1 MNLLKTEKMKKPN
14 ENTNLQV
21 RKNTRENEE
30 MMDVVRQMRS
40 QGWQVEVCDTPV
52 PYFTDG
58 VSAGYPR
65 ECGDYDGEMMALPGT
80 MGGCITITVTG
91 DSMENANI
99 HDGDV
104 VICRFCGRPDEGDV
118 VVARLEDQFVVKAY
132 YKDEHGRQWL
142 LPMNPKYR
150 AIALDDYPE
159 CHIVGTVKMKC
170 ELQHRIS
177 SHELRKALDLPVE
190 EAPQPPTDEQV
201 RRAVAK
207 VLPLLKQRRRWYSV
221 YRALVDVKYIH
232 YHDYAGFCSRIDA
245 LFPDNDFG
253 LSPTYIGRM
262 GIDCF
267 DKPVVCWKAE
277 KAPVNES
284 CFKGYLLIAK
294 TVLEEVREGKAPF
307 THGAAMG

>member
-1 MNLLKTEKMKKPN
+1 MIKKMMM
-14 ENTNLQV
+14 
-21 RKNTRENEE
+21 ENEE

-65 ECGDYDGEMMALPGT
+65 ECGDYDGEMMALPGA

-91 DSMENANI
+91 DSMVNANI

-118 VVARLEDQFVVKAY
+118 VVARLGDQFVVKAY

-159 CHIVGTVKMKC
+159 CYIVGTVKMKRHSSC
-170 ELQHRIS
+170 TARSCRRGRGGGRSAGVPSRVPWRTRPRPRPCSGGGSGSHRCG
-177 SHELRKALDLPVE
+177 HP
-190 EAPQPPTDEQV
+190 
-201 RRAVAK
+201 
-207 VLPLLKQRRRWYSV
+207 W
-221 YRALVDVKYIH
+221 
-232 YHDYAGFCSRIDA
+232 
-245 LFPDNDFG
+245 
-253 LSPTYIGRM
+253 
-262 GIDCF
+262 
-267 DKPVVCWKAE
+267 KPGE
-277 KAPVNES
+277 
-284 CFKGYLLIAK
+284 
-294 TVLEEVREGKAPF
+294 
-307 THGAAMG
+307 